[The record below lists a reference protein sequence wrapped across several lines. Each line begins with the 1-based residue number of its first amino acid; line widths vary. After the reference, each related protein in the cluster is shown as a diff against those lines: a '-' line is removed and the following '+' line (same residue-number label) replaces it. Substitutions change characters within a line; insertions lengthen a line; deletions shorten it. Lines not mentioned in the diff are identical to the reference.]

1 MEFEHVFSYDAPVKA
16 LHVVGAGPYG
26 HRRVAHCG
34 SGTIRGPRL
43 NGEVLEGGHDWV
55 LDGADGWGRVDVR
68 VQFKS
73 DDGAVIYA
81 QYLGVVEQSEKYK
94 LAAASQGE
102 TAFED
107 LYFRSAPR
115 YETGDPRY
123 AWMTQSVFVGRGRFL
138 AGRRVY
144 WEIYRVT

>member
-1 MEFEHVFSYDAPVKA
+1 MEFEHVFSYEAPVKA
-16 LHVVGAGPYG
+16 LHVVGVGPYG
-26 HRRVAHCG
+26 HRRVAYCG
-34 SGTIRGPRL
+34 SGPIHGPRL

-68 VQFKS
+68 AQFKS
-73 DDGAVIYA
+73 HDGAVIYA
-81 QYLGVVEQSEKYK
+81 QYMGVVEQSEKYK
-94 LAAASQGE
+94 LAASSQGE